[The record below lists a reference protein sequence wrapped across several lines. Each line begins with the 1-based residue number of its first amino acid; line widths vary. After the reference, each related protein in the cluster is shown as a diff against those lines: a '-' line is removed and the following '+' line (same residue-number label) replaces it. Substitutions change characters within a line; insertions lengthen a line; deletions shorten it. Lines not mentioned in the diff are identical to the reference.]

1 MLSPTRELARQT
13 EMVLLALGDYMKAK
27 VFLVVGGEK
36 VGDMM
41 VALNSGVH
49 VVVGERIIVCTSQCT
64 FNTCTL
70 HYNSLQFMNVQSG
83 LIASK
88 VHAQ

>member
-13 EMVLLALGDYMKAK
+13 EMVLLALGDYMKTK

-41 VALNSGVH
+41 ATLHSGVH
-49 VVVGERIIVCTSQCT
+49 VVVGE
-64 FNTCTL
+64 NHL
-70 HYNSLQFMNVQSG
+70 HYFMYK
-83 LIASK
+83 L
-88 VHAQ
+88 VHL

>member
-36 VGDMM
+36 VVDMM
-41 VALNSGVH
+41 AELDSGVH
-49 VVVGERIIVCTSQCT
+49 LVVGKNLLIGCTVCSYII
-64 FNTCTL
+64 
-70 HYNSLQFMNVQSG
+70 QSKKNR
-83 LIASK
+83 ST
-88 VHAQ
+88 VNNY

>member
-13 EMVLLALGDYMKAK
+13 EMVLLALGDYMKVK

-41 VALNSGVH
+41 AVLDSGVH
-49 VVVGERIIVCTSQCT
+49 VVVGE
-64 FNTCTL
+64 N
-70 HYNSLQFMNVQSG
+70 
-83 LIASK
+83 
-88 VHAQ
+88 

>member
-13 EMVLLALGDYMKAK
+13 EMVLLALGDYMRSK

-41 VALNSGVH
+41 AALDSGVH
-49 VVVGERIIVCTSQCT
+49 IVVGENHLYDCTIRIYIHDKVKTPLIVVELEVDRYL
-64 FNTCTL
+64 L
-70 HYNSLQFMNVQSG
+70 HMC
-83 LIASK
+83 K
-88 VHAQ
+88 M

>member
-36 VGDMM
+36 VRDMM
-41 VALNSGVH
+41 ATLDSGVH
-49 VVVGERIIVCTSQCT
+49 IVVGKNHLYVQTYLFLC
-64 FNTCTL
+64 N
-70 HYNSLQFMNVQSG
+70 NSEDKNN
-83 LIASK
+83 
-88 VHAQ
+88 